1 MSCQQRKISHQIYRN
16 EVKVDVLESRED
28 YFLWKCQETDLILLQ
43 NSKYIQKKWSRKE
56 YNVAELN
63 GVNAQNN

>member
-1 MSCQQRKISHQIYRN
+1 MPQQICKVKLKWMRQRAQKIIPYGN
-16 EVKVDVLESRED
+16 AK
-28 YFLWKCQETDLILLQ
+28 ETDLNLLQ